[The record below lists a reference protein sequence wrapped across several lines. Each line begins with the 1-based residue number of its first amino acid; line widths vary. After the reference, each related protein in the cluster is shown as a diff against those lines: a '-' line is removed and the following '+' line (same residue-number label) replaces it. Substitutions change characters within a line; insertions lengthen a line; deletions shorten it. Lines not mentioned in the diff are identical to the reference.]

1 MRSHGIFLFETFLC
15 KTYRPHPSLYKLLS
29 HLGWIHTCIYNSQV
43 PQSWLGISWWFF
55 GAMWNY
61 SRVGNEM
68 AVKMHQLLNLS
79 FICLC
84 IHLILRQS
92 HELNKAQSCYNDQVP
107 RFMYQINSG
116 SLISKVNS
124 ILKLVN
130 LIKELMNYD
139 DLMLIW

>member
-1 MRSHGIFLFETFLC
+1 MFQTLQIKKFWEIFFVQQLSKFLSRDFKITIYCRSLMRSHGIFLFETFLC
-15 KTYRPHPSLYKLLS
+15 KTYRPHPLLYKLLS

-84 IHLILRQS
+84 IHLIFCKS
-92 HELNKAQSCYNDQVP
+92 AIDYIKHT
-107 RFMYQINSG
+107 
-116 SLISKVNS
+116 S
-124 ILKLVN
+124 IPWAK
-130 LIKELMNYD
+130 
-139 DLMLIW
+139 